1 MPGSRAEENGGIR
14 PGDRILEVNGKDLR
28 DSTVD
33 DAAAFMM
40 VGDVIIMS
48 RVGFTYDLVQAFF
61 LVLKFVRLC
70 NIIARGVSVCPQGS
84 L

>member
-48 RVGFTYDLVQAFF
+48 WVDLRMIYSAGIFSSFEICTIV
-61 LVLKFVRLC
+61 
-70 NIIARGVSVCPQGS
+70 
-84 L
+84 